1 MTATEL
7 HEAAIRRRDE
17 AERVYKTAKQAV
29 LDAQR
34 EFDAARAEVRAT
46 YFAAWLEQDRLKRP
60 TTDRAHEFIDEVNQQ
75 RRLRYLSNVT
85 KAGTLQITLEIRSP
99 ICVGRS
105 YLDEEIR
112 RKRKDYAEMKA
123 KWGVP

>member
-1 MTATEL
+1 MTATER
-7 HEAAIRRRDE
+7 HEAALRRRDE
-17 AERVYKTAKQAV
+17 AERVYKAAQQTM

-34 EFDAARAEVRAT
+34 AFDAARAEVRAT
-46 YFAAWLEQDRLKRP
+46 YFAAWLEQDRSKRP
-60 TTDRAHEFIDEVNQQ
+60 TPDRAHEFIDEVNQQ

-85 KAGTLQITLEIRSP
+85 KTGTLQITLEIRSP
-99 ICVGRS
+99 MCVGRS

-112 RKRKDYAEMKA
+112 RTRKDYAEQKA

>member
-7 HEAAIRRRDE
+7 HEAALRRRDE
-17 AERVYKTAKQAV
+17 AERVYNLARQAV

-46 YFAAWLEQDRLKRP
+46 SFAWWLEQDRLKRP
-60 TTDRAHEFIDEVNQQ
+60 TPDHAHEFIDEVYQQ
-75 RRLRYLSNVT
+75 RRLRYLSGVT
-85 KAGTLQITLEIRSP
+85 KTGTLQITLEVRSP
-99 ICVGRS
+99 GDIRS

-112 RKRKDYAEMKA
+112 RTRKDYAEMRE
-123 KWGVP
+123 KWGAP

>member
-7 HEAAIRRRDE
+7 HEAALRRRDE
-17 AERVYKTAKQAV
+17 AERVYNVARQAV

-46 YFAAWLEQDRLKRP
+46 SFAGWLEQDRLRRP
-60 TTDRAHEFIDEVNQQ
+60 TPDRAHEFIDEVYQQ
-75 RRLRYLSNVT
+75 RRLRYLSGVT
-85 KAGTLQITLEIRSP
+85 KTGTLQITLEVRSP
-99 ICVGRS
+99 GDIRS

-112 RKRKDYAEMKA
+112 RTRKDYAEMKA
-123 KWGVP
+123 KWGAP

>member
-7 HEAAIRRRDE
+7 HEAALRRRDE
-17 AERVYKTAKQAV
+17 AERVYKAAQQTM

-34 EFDAARAEVRAT
+34 EFDSARAEVRAT
-46 YFAAWLEQDRLKRP
+46 SFAAWLEQDRLKRP
-60 TTDRAHEFIDEVNQQ
+60 TPDRANEFIDEVNQQ

-85 KAGTLQITLEIRSP
+85 KSGTLQITFEVRSP
-99 ICVGRS
+99 SCAGRS

-112 RKRKDYAEMKA
+112 LTRRDYAEQKA

>member
-1 MTATEL
+1 MTATER

-17 AERVYKTAKQAV
+17 AERAYKATQQTM

-34 EFDAARAEVRAT
+34 EFDAARAEVRT
-46 YFAAWLEQDRLKRP
+46 TSFAAWLEQDRWTRP
-60 TTDRAHEFIDEVNQQ
+60 TPDRANEFIDEVNQQ

-85 KAGTLQITLEIRSP
+85 KSGTLQITLEVRSP
-99 ICVGRS
+99 SCAGRS
-105 YLDEEIR
+105 YIDDEIR
-112 RKRKDYAEMKA
+112 RTRKDYAEQKA